1 MFVFNDMH
9 NYYIIIRYQRKSK
22 LKSVEIQEA
31 STNKRRE
38 SGKKSNPNKKI
49 SNILEEDFFKKAF
62 FITVTKAW
70 KKYSDKAYISTMSS
84 LLSQRFKEAFCS
96 KQTVSA
102 IKFVKLLTTG
112 QLCSREFEQYEL
124 LDSDY
129 LVVFLGCWGALL
141 LKLENDNYDNNGV
154 SDTNENI
161 SENINMKQ
169 HLYTHNLSIVL
180 GLLQG
185 CTEEL
190 AEVRK
195 IPPTLKVRIIIKTR
209 K

>member
-1 MFVFNDMH
+1 
-9 NYYIIIRYQRKSK
+9 
-22 LKSVEIQEA
+22 
-31 STNKRRE
+31 
-38 SGKKSNPNKKI
+38 
-49 SNILEEDFFKKAF
+49 
-62 FITVTKAW
+62 
-70 KKYSDKAYISTMSS
+70 MSS

-141 LKLENDNYDNNGV
+141 LKLENDNYNNNGV

-161 SENINMKQ
+161 SENINIKQ

-195 IPPTLKVRIIIKTR
+195 NSANSESENNYKDQKVVECKPFELYIDLIRKVALNKDLEEDHAYYLTSQINQNSLITLTSAVL
-209 K
+209 